1 MPRAIETIDIN
12 TTVLHYE
19 ETVNGVTETVAY
31 IPLWKEAD
39 GVVVMRDV
47 AAGPN
52 RINPTND
59 ANYINSE
66 LDTSMN
72 NADTG
77 YLSRFDAK
85 MRACIIPTTIKY
97 KPPDSDEVTEIARQ
111 VFLLS
116 ASEMGYADSGI
127 ADEGASCLPVLKAH
141 RDTTNDNTARIG
153 YNSAGAAVFYWLRS
167 AASAAQERYV
177 FAYGTLSSYDA
188 SNGYIFWRPAFKVSK
203 DTMVSDETEDT
214 IYILPDATKLYREL
228 ELVTYLGT
236 SRNRP
241 KKARVEVD
249 IANATE
255 SQIWVANNAKD
266 ESPAWVACTNGVAVE
281 LPNTTK
287 ETDNW
292 ELGVKIYAKS
302 GGRAVCGEPVVMV
315 EVDA

>member
-19 ETVNGVTETVAY
+19 ETVGGVTETVAY
-31 IPLWKEAD
+31 IPVVKTAT
-39 GVVVMRDV
+39 GVIVLRDV

-72 NADTG
+72 NAQTG

-85 MRACIIPTTIKY
+85 MLACIIPTTIKY
-97 KPPDSDEVTEIARQ
+97 KPPNSDEVTEIARQ

-116 ASEMGYADSGI
+116 ASEMGFTGV
-127 ADEGASCLPVLKAH
+127 ADEGTSCMPALKAH

-153 YNSAGAAVFYWLRS
+153 YNSAGSAVHYWLRS
-167 AASAAQERYV
+167 APSATQERLVY
-177 FAYGTLSSYDA
+177 ANGDLSSGNA
-188 SNGYIFWRPAFKVSK
+188 SIGYICWRPAFQIANG
-203 DTMVSDETEDT
+203 TMVSDETEDT
-214 IYILPDATKLYREL
+214 IYILSDATKLYREL
-228 ELVTYLGT
+228 QFVAYVGASE
-236 SRNRP
+236 NRP

-249 IANATE
+249 ITNATE
-255 SQIWVANNAKD
+255 SQIWVSNNAKD
-266 ESPAWVACTNGVAVE
+266 EEPVWVACTNGVAVE

-287 ETDNW
+287 TTDNW
-292 ELGVKIYAKS
+292 ELGVKVYAKS
-302 GGRAVCGEPVVMV
+302 GGKAVCGEPVVMV

>member
-19 ETVNGVTETVAY
+19 EAVNGVTETVAY

-52 RINPTND
+52 RINPAND

-66 LDTSMN
+66 LDASLN
-72 NADTG
+72 NTQTG

-85 MRACIIPTTIKY
+85 MLACIIPTTIKY

-111 VFLLS
+111 VFLPS
-116 ASEMGYADSGI
+116 ASEMGFTGV
-127 ADEGASCLPVLKAH
+127 ADEGESCLPVLKAH

-153 YNSAGAAVFYWLRS
+153 YNSAGAAVSFWLRS
-167 AASAAQERYV
+167 AASATQERFV
-177 FAYGTLSSYDA
+177 LTFGGLSSGYA
-188 SNGYIFWRPAFKVSK
+188 SNGNICWRPAFKVANG
-203 DTMVSDETEDT
+203 TMVSDETEDT
-214 IYILPDATKLYREL
+214 IYILPDSEKLYREL
-228 ELVTYLGT
+228 QFVTYLGA
-236 SRNRP
+236 SENRP

-249 IANATE
+249 ITNATE
-255 SQIWVANNAKD
+255 SQIWVSNNAKD

-287 ETDNW
+287 TTDNW

-302 GGRAVCGEPVVMV
+302 GGKAVCGEPVVMV

>member
-31 IPLWKEAD
+31 LPLWKESD

-72 NADTG
+72 NAQTG

-85 MRACIIPTTIKY
+85 MQACIIPTTIKY

-111 VFLLS
+111 VFLPS
-116 ASEMGYADSGI
+116 ASEMGYTGV
-127 ADEGASCLPVLKAH
+127 ADEGESFLPVLKAH

-153 YNSAGAAVFYWLRS
+153 YNSAGTAVIYWLRS
-167 AASAAQERYV
+167 AASAAQERRV
-177 FAYGTLSSYDA
+177 NTYGVLYSGNA
-188 SNGYIFWRPAFKVSK
+188 SGGVCWRPAFKIANG
-203 DTMVSDETEDT
+203 TMVSDETEDT

-228 ELVTYLGT
+228 QFVAYVGT
-236 SRNRP
+236 SADRP

-249 IANATE
+249 ITNATE
-255 SQIWVANNAKD
+255 SQIWVSNNAKD
-266 ESPAWVACTNGVAVE
+266 ESPVWVACTNGVAVE

-287 ETDNW
+287 TTDNW
-292 ELGVKIYAKS
+292 ELGVKVYAKS
-302 GGRAVCGEPVVMV
+302 GGKAVCGEPVVMV

>member
-1 MPRAIETIDIN
+1 M
-12 TTVLHYE
+12 LHYE

-31 IPLWKEAD
+31 IPLWKEAN

-66 LDTSMN
+66 LDTSLN
-72 NADTG
+72 NTQTG
-77 YLSRFDAK
+77 YLSRFDEK
-85 MRACIIPTTIKY
+85 MRACIIPSTIKY

-116 ASEMGYADSGI
+116 ASEMGVTGAGI
-127 ADEGASCLPVLKAH
+127 VDEGESCLPVLKAH
-141 RDTTNDNTARIG
+141 RDTTSDNTARIG
-153 YNSAGAAVFYWLRS
+153 YNSAGTAVIYWLRS
-167 AASAAQERYV
+167 AASAAQERRV
-177 FAYGTLSSYDA
+177 STNGALSSFNA
-188 SNGYIFWRPAFKVSK
+188 SGGVCWRPAFMVSG

-214 IYILPDATKLYREL
+214 IYILPDPEKLYREL
-228 ELVTYLGT
+228 ELVTYLGA
-236 SRNRP
+236 SENRP

-249 IANATE
+249 ITNATE
-255 SQIWVANNAKD
+255 SQIWVSNNAKD

-287 ETDNW
+287 TTDNW

-302 GGRAVCGEPVVMV
+302 GGKAVCGEPVVMV

>member
-12 TTVLHYE
+12 TTVLHYG

-31 IPLWKEAD
+31 LPLWKEAD

-47 AAGPN
+47 AAGLN

-72 NADTG
+72 NVQTG

-85 MRACIIPTTIKY
+85 MQACIIPTTIKY

-111 VFLLS
+111 VFLPS
-116 ASEMGYADSGI
+116 ASEMGYTGV
-127 ADEGASCLPVLKAH
+127 ADEGESFLPVLKAH

-153 YNSAGAAVFYWLRS
+153 YNSAGTADIYWLRS
-167 AASAAQERYV
+167 AASATQVRYV
-177 FAYGTLSSYDA
+177 YSNGGPSSYNA
-188 SNGYIFWRPAFKVSK
+188 SVGYVCWRPAFKIANG
-203 DTMVSDETEDT
+203 TMVSDETEDT

-228 ELVTYLGT
+228 QFVTYLGT
-236 SRNRP
+236 SASRP

-249 IANATE
+249 ITNATE
-255 SQIWVANNAKD
+255 SQIWVSNNAKD

-281 LPNTTK
+281 LPNATK
-287 ETDNW
+287 TTDNW
-292 ELGVKIYAKS
+292 ELGVKVYAKS
-302 GGRAVCGEPVVMV
+302 GGKAVCGEPVVMV

>member
-19 ETVNGVTETVAY
+19 ETINGVTETVAY
-31 IPLWKEAD
+31 IPVAKTAT
-39 GVVVMRDV
+39 GVIVLRDV
-47 AAGPN
+47 ALGPN

-59 ANYINSE
+59 ANYIGSE
-66 LDTSMN
+66 RDTDLN
-72 NADTG
+72 NAQTG

-85 MRACIIPTTIKY
+85 MQACIIQTTIKY

-111 VFLLS
+111 VFLPG
-116 ASEMGYADSGI
+116 ASEMGFAGV
-127 ADEGASCLPVLKAH
+127 ADEGESFLPVLKAH
-141 RDTTNDNTARIG
+141 RGTTNDNTARIG
-153 YNSAGAAVFYWLRS
+153 YNSAGTAVIYRLRS
-167 AASAAQERYV
+167 AASAAQVRCV
-177 FAYGTLSSYDA
+177 NSYGGLGSGGA
-188 SNGYIFWRPAFKVSK
+188 SVGFCWRPAFGIANG
-203 DTMVSDETEDT
+203 TMVSDETEDT
-214 IYILPDATKLYREL
+214 IYILPDSEKLYREL
-228 ELVTYLGT
+228 QFVAYVGT
-236 SRNRP
+236 STDRP

-249 IANATE
+249 ITNATE
-255 SQIWVANNAKD
+255 SQIWVSNNAKD

-287 ETDNW
+287 TTDNW

>member
-31 IPLWKEAD
+31 LPLWKEAD

-59 ANYINSE
+59 TNYINSE
-66 LDTSMN
+66 LDTGLN
-72 NADTG
+72 NAQTG

-85 MRACIIPTTIKY
+85 MQACIIPTTIKY

-116 ASEMGYADSGI
+116 ASEMGFTDV
-127 ADEGASCLPVLKAH
+127 ADEGASCLSALKAH
-141 RDTTNDNTARIG
+141 RDTTNDYTARIG
-153 YNSAGAAVFYWLRS
+153 YNSAGTAVSYWLRS
-167 AASAAQERYV
+167 AASATQERYV
-177 FAYGTLSSYDA
+177 YANGGLDSYSASS
-188 SNGYIFWRPAFKVSK
+188 GLCWRPAFKVSK

-228 ELVTYLGT
+228 QFVAYVGT
-236 SRNRP
+236 SENRP

-249 IANATE
+249 ITNATE
-255 SQIWVANNAKD
+255 SQIWVSNNAKD
-266 ESPAWVACTNGVAVE
+266 ESPVWVACTNGVAVE

-287 ETDNW
+287 TTDNW
-292 ELGVKIYAKS
+292 ELGVKVYAKS
-302 GGRAVCGEPVVMV
+302 GGKAVCGEPVVMV

>member
-31 IPLWKEAD
+31 IPVAKTAT
-39 GVVVMRDV
+39 GVIVLRDV

-59 ANYINSE
+59 ANYIDCE
-66 LDTSMN
+66 LDASMN
-72 NADTG
+72 NAQTG

-85 MRACIIPTTIKY
+85 MQACIIQTTIKY

-111 VFLLS
+111 VFLPS
-116 ASEMGYADSGI
+116 ASEMGFTGV
-127 ADEGASCLPVLKAH
+127 ADEGESFLPVLKAH

-153 YNSAGAAVFYWLRS
+153 YNSAGAAVSFWLRS
-167 AASAAQERYV
+167 AASAAQVRCVY
-177 FAYGTLSSYDA
+177 AGGGLYSYDA
-188 SNGYIFWRPAFKVSK
+188 SYGFICWRPAFQIANG
-203 DTMVSDETEDT
+203 TMVSDETEDT
-214 IYILPDATKLYREL
+214 IYILPDSEKLYREL
-228 ELVTYLGT
+228 RFVAYVGT
-236 SRNRP
+236 STDRP

-249 IANATE
+249 ITNATE
-255 SQIWVANNAKD
+255 SQIWVSNNAKD
-266 ESPAWVACTNGVAVE
+266 ESPVWVACTNGVAVE

-287 ETDNW
+287 TTDNW
-292 ELGVKIYAKS
+292 ELGVKVYAKS

>member
-31 IPLWKEAD
+31 IPVAKTAT
-39 GVVVMRDV
+39 GVIVLRDV

-59 ANYINSE
+59 ANYIDCE
-66 LDTSMN
+66 LDASMN
-72 NADTG
+72 NAQTG

-85 MRACIIPTTIKY
+85 MQACIIPTTIKY
-97 KPPDSDEVTEIARQ
+97 KPPDADEVTEIARQ
-111 VFLLS
+111 VFLPS
-116 ASEMGYADSGI
+116 ASEMGFTGV
-127 ADEGASCLPVLKAH
+127 ADEGESFLPVLKAH

-153 YNSAGAAVFYWLRS
+153 YNSAGTAVYYWLRS
-167 AASAAQERYV
+167 AASATQVRIV
-177 FAYGTLSSYDA
+177 NTGGDLYGLNA
-188 SNGYIFWRPAFKVSK
+188 SGGFCWRPAFQIANG
-203 DTMVSDETEDT
+203 TMVSDETEDT
-214 IYILPDATKLYREL
+214 IYILPDSEKLYREL
-228 ELVTYLGT
+228 QFVAYVGT
-236 SRNRP
+236 STDWP
-241 KKARVEVD
+241 EKARVEVD
-249 IANATE
+249 ITNATE
-255 SQIWVANNAKD
+255 SQIWVSNNAKD
-266 ESPAWVACTNGVAVE
+266 ESPVWVACTNGVAVE

-287 ETDNW
+287 TTDNW